1 MPSAQQANCPQKLFF
16 MKNNPQVCTKGD
28 PPYRHPFKT
37 EIPMIFKIK
46 KSYPQKIPPI
56 NIIIVLLFKFYI
68 LFISLQGNA
77 RKSVKASFQK
87 IKELRIVK
95 QV

>member
-16 MKNNPQVCTKGD
+16 MKNNPQVCTKGN

-46 KSYPQKIPPI
+46 KKLPTENFSYQY
-56 NIIIVLLFKFYI
+56 NHRF
-68 LFISLQGNA
+68 FI
-77 RKSVKASFQK
+77 
-87 IKELRIVK
+87 
-95 QV
+95 